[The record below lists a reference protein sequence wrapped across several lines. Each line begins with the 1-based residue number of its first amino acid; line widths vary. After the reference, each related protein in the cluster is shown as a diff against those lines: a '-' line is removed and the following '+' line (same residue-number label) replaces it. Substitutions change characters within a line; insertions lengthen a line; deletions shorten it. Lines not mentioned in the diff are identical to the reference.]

1 MFSLNGEVLGYCDV
15 LNLPEKLESGI
26 NSYSQVEVEDI
37 EGDVDGD
44 VDMPNVV
51 KRGPMDITILE
62 LNHEFF
68 YVLLV
73 HFLWI
78 VVNKKMWKNYVS

>member
-51 KRGPMDITILE
+51 KRVPMDIYGFGIE
-62 LNHEFF
+62 SR
-68 YVLLV
+68 V
-73 HFLWI
+73 FLCI
-78 VVNKKMWKNYVS
+78 VGSFSLDCCK

>member
-37 EGDVDGD
+37 DGD

-51 KRGPMDITILE
+51 KRVPMDIYDFGIE
-62 LNHEFF
+62 SR
-68 YVLLV
+68 V
-73 HFLWI
+73 FLCI
-78 VVNKKMWKNYVS
+78 VGSFSLDCCK